1 MKTRLFSALETGK
14 IADLSFTSLSR
25 SAIPLILR
33 DMGPPS
39 GSVFDPRVVWEKEK
53 TLYEQRK
60 SGEAP
65 GEAR

>member
-1 MKTRLFSALETGK
+1 MLCHS
-14 IADLSFTSLSR
+14 SPHSLR

-53 TLYEQRK
+53 PLYLQRK
-60 SGEAP
+60 SGQGP
-65 GEAR
+65 GEAEG